1 MFIIYIFKTDVRTK
15 PAAVRVCQQ
24 LMANGLA
31 VRATVDLTDC
41 DKVLRV
47 VTSYVPIKTI
57 ESTVREMGF
66 RVEELTT

>member
-1 MFIIYIFKTDVRTK
+1 
-15 PAAVRVCQQ
+15 
-24 LMANGLA
+24 MANGLA
-31 VRATVDLTDC
+31 VRATFDLADC